1 MYANVL
7 QINVWVTHFPV
18 LFYLQLTVLLFI
30 ANSDYGKDVSAHDV
44 RHCSTHSQSTIISL
58 ASITF
63 CKTKTRNDGCCK
75 ILSAILNLRGL
86 ISSSPSSSDIKHN
99 FSLTTKLLDDFRT
112 TCQWRLPPPLR
123 ESIEEWMLTKL
134 KHPLELL
141 CLLRG
146 ILSSSISLLYV
157 TNLPPN
163 PSYSTPI
170 SLYVAS
176 NFIIIRVCLPSFSK
190 DKTEIGGVMVRVPF
204 TWTTTTPLTMAIG

>member
-1 MYANVL
+1 M
-7 QINVWVTHFPV
+7 
-18 LFYLQLTVLLFI
+18 
-30 ANSDYGKDVSAHDV
+30 
-44 RHCSTHSQSTIISL
+44 
-58 ASITF
+58 
-63 CKTKTRNDGCCK
+63 
-75 ILSAILNLRGL
+75 LS
-86 ISSSPSSSDIKHN
+86 
-99 FSLTTKLLDDFRT
+99 
-112 TCQWRLPPPLR
+112 
-123 ESIEEWMLTKL
+123 KL

-141 CLLRG
+141 CHLYG

-190 DKTEIGGVMVRVPF
+190 DKTEIGGVMVTVPF